1 MKKTIKR
8 ILVLCLT
15 AVILLMSV
23 SSVVAATIYYYFG
36 YYYTNISNDKVSLYG
51 IDSEEYDFVFVPNT
65 LNDKKLVDIR
75 NNAFNNNTD
84 IRYIEFA
91 GATNLERIGSF
102 AFNGCTNVTG
112 EIKIPS
118 NVVDIDVAAFQNC
131 TSLDSVVYNS
141 ECGYVPKQCF
151 KGCTSLSSVT
161 LNNSVEEI
169 CGYAFAGCTSLSEI
183 TIPRSVTAIDSTA
196 FNDDDD
202 LLIKCYRDSYAQQY
216 ARDNDIKYV
225 VLDPAKGDA
234 NCDGNFNISDATA
247 VQKYKAG
254 LINLPEPGLGS
265 ADVNGDN
272 QVTVRDAT
280 LIQMR
285 IANIINEF

>member
-51 IDSEEYDFVFVPNT
+51 IDDEEYDFVFVPDT
-65 LNDKKLVDIR
+65 LNNKKLVDIR

-196 FNDDDD
+196 FDNDDD
-202 LLIKCYRDSYAQQY
+202 IVIQCYRDSYAQQY
-216 ARDNDIKYV
+216 ARDNSIKYI

-265 ADVNGDN
+265 GDVNGDG